1 MLYLA
6 FGILAILSVALLAGQ
21 TDGDATPVRDATS
34 RRRAKR
40 AQRRREQREFR
51 AWLQITAEPLW

>member
-1 MLYLA
+1 MFYLA
-6 FGILAILSVALLAGQ
+6 FGILAILSVALLACPAEG
-21 TDGDATPVRDATS
+21 GATPARGAS
-34 RRRAKR
+34 RRRARR